1 MASDSGKVSTGSWG
15 KARAIVDI
23 TDQTSTTSKVRVR
36 YILYNESPSNGS
48 YVNSPIGWSIAGTG
62 GLDATGTY
70 TFNISAGSS
79 ATIIS
84 KTFTYT
90 HRSDGTAAN
99 LSFSVNPG
107 STGTTTFG
115 NPPGLTVD
123 ITPPR
128 IPKAPDAP
136 TSVSIT
142 DVSATVLRISW
153 AAPGDNGG
161 ASITNYLVR
170 RWVGPSASGAYVDT
184 DVGTGRSLTVDW
196 LTRGQTYTFVVYAK
210 NSVGY
215 SPSSGAVTA
224 TMLNVPTAP
233 SQPYIGHTTSTSA
246 YVWWN
251 DAASNGGSPITNY
264 ALRRYDGSSPSGGFI
279 SYNEKSFFRTIDGLT
294 PGATYTF
301 TTLAQNAVGWGLE
314 SRPTTLTMTMRPDP
328 PGNVHVSNVGLTDLT
343 VNWSA
348 PGNTGGLPIGGYLV
362 RRYVGS
368 SASGSYVDTFLD
380 SGARSVRINGLSPG
394 QLYTFVVYAQTTATD
409 NGGFSNPSGS
419 ATVRTLA
426 GVWVNV
432 SGTWRLAV
440 PYVRR
445 NGVWTPTVP
454 YVRSAGV
461 WKNTT

>member
-36 YILYNESPSNGS
+36 YILYNESPSSGS
-48 YVNSPIGWSIAGTG
+48 YVNVPIGWSISGTG
-62 GLDATGTY
+62 SLDDTGTY
-70 TFNISAGSS
+70 TFSIAAGSS

-128 IPKAPDAP
+128 ITKPPDAP
-136 TSVSIT
+136 TGLTSS
-142 DVSATVLRISW
+142 DVGSSSLKLSW
-153 AAPGDNGG
+153 SAPGDNGG
-161 ASITNYLVR
+161 ASITNYRVR
-170 RWVGPSASGAYVDT
+170 RANNSEGGYVDT
-184 DVGTGRSLTVDW
+184 NTGTARSLTVTG
-196 LTRGQTYTFVVYAK
+196 LTRGNIYTFSVDAQNSAGFSPPSGTVTVV
-210 NSVGY
+210 
-215 SPSSGAVTA
+215 
-224 TMLNVPTAP
+224 MLNVPTAP

-279 SYNEKSFFRTIDGLT
+279 SYNENSFFRTIDGLT

-314 SRPTTLTMTMRPDP
+314 SLPTTLTMTMRPDP
-328 PGNVHVSNVGLTDLT
+328 PGNVHVTSVGLTSLN

-368 SASGSYVDTFLD
+368 SASGSYVDTFLG
-380 SGARSVRINGLSPG
+380 SEARYVTIGGLSPG
-394 QLYTFVVYAQTTATD
+394 QVYTFVVYAQTTATD

-426 GVWVNV
+426 GVWVNI
-432 SGTWRLAV
+432 SGTWHLAV

>member
-15 KARAIVDI
+15 KARAIVDV

-36 YILYNESPSNGS
+36 YILYNESPSSGS
-48 YVNSPIGWSIAGTG
+48 YVNDPIGWSISGTG
-62 GLDATGTY
+62 SLDDTGTY
-70 TFNISAGSS
+70 TFSIAAGSS

-90 HRSDGTAAN
+90 HRSDGTAVN

-128 IPKAPDAP
+128 IPQAPGAP
-136 TSVSIT
+136 TSVSAT
-142 DVSATVLRISW
+142 DVGSSSLKLSW
-153 AAPGDNGG
+153 SAPGDDGG
-161 ASITNYLVR
+161 PNITNYRVR
-170 RWVGPSASGAYVDT
+170 RWNNTSGGYSDT
-184 DVGTGRSLTVDW
+184 DTGTTRSLTVTG
-196 LTRGQTYTFVVYAK
+196 LTRGQIYTFAVYAQ
-210 NSVGY
+210 NSVGFSSPSGTATVGMKDVPS
-215 SPSSGAVTA
+215 SPSS
-224 TMLNVPTAP
+224 
-233 SQPYIGHTTSTSA
+233 PYFGSITSTSLYA
-246 YVWWN
+246 WWN
-251 DAASNGGSPITNY
+251 GVQSDGGSPITNY
-264 ALRRYDGSSPSGGFI
+264 ALRAYNGDTPTGWFN
-279 SYNEKSFFRTIDGLT
+279 SYNENSLSRIIGGLT

-301 TTLAQNAVGWGLE
+301 TTLAQNEVGWGPE
-314 SRPTTLTMTMRPDP
+314 SPSVTVTLPMRPNP
-328 PGNVHVSNVGLTDLT
+328 PENVYVSDIGLTGLT

-380 SGARSVRINGLSPG
+380 SGARSVYINGLSPG
-394 QLYTFVVYAQTTATD
+394 QLYTFVVYAQTAATD

-426 GVWVNV
+426 GVWVNI

>member
-1 MASDSGKVSTGSWG
+1 MASDSGKVSTGNNG
-15 KARAIVDI
+15 KARAIVDV

-36 YILYNESPSNGS
+36 YILYNESPYSGS
-48 YVNSPIGWSIAGTG
+48 YVNDPIGWSISGTG
-62 GLDATGTY
+62 SLDATGTY
-70 TFNISAGSS
+70 TFNIGAGSS
-79 ATIIS
+79 ETIIN

-123 ITPPR
+123 ITPRR
-128 IPKAPDAP
+128 ITKPPDAP
-136 TSVSIT
+136 TGLTSSEVGST
-142 DVSATVLRISW
+142 SLKLSW
-153 AAPGDNGG
+153 SAPGDDGG
-161 ASITNYLVR
+161 SGITNYRVR
-170 RWVGPSASGAYVDT
+170 RANNSVGGYVDT
-184 DVGTGRSLTVDW
+184 NTGTARSLTVTG
-196 LTRGQTYTFVVYAK
+196 LTRGNIYTFSVDAQNSAGFSPPSGTVTVVMQ
-210 NSVGY
+210 NI
-215 SPSSGAVTA
+215 
-224 TMLNVPTAP
+224 PTAP
-233 SQPYIGHTTSTSA
+233 SSPYIGHTTSTSA

-251 DAASNGGSPITNY
+251 DVQSNGGSPIINY

-279 SYNEKSFFRTIDGLT
+279 SYNENSFFRTVDGLT

-301 TTLAQNAVGWGLE
+301 TTLAQNAVGWGAE
-314 SRPTTLTMTMRPDP
+314 SLPTTLTMTMRPDP
-328 PGNVHVSNVGLTDLT
+328 PGNVNVSSVGLTSLN

-380 SGARSVRINGLSPG
+380 AGARSVYINGLSPG
-394 QLYTFVVYAQTTATD
+394 QLYTFVVYAKTTATD

-426 GVWVNV
+426 GVWVNI

-461 WKNTT
+461 WKITT

>member
-15 KARAIVDI
+15 KARAIVDV
-23 TDQTSTTSKVRVR
+23 TDQTGNTSKVRVR
-36 YILYNESPSNGS
+36 YLLYNESPSSGS
-48 YVNSPIGWSIAGTG
+48 YVNDPIGWAITGTG
-62 GLDATGTY
+62 GLDDTGTY
-70 TFNISAGSS
+70 TFNIAAGSS
-79 ATIIS
+79 ATIIN

-99 LSFSVNPG
+99 LSFTVNPA

-128 IPKAPDAP
+128 ITTVPDAP
-136 TSVSIT
+136 TGLTSS
-142 DVSATVLRISW
+142 DVGSSSLKLSW
-153 AAPGDNGG
+153 SAPGDNGG

-170 RWVGPSASGAYVDT
+170 RWNNSEGGSADT
-184 DVGTGRSLTVDW
+184 NTGTTRSLTVTG
-196 LTRGQTYTFVVYAK
+196 LTRGQIYTFAVYAK

-215 SPSSGAVTA
+215 SSPSGTVTVV
-224 TMLNVPTAP
+224 MQNVPTAP
-233 SQPYIGHTTSTSA
+233 SSPYIGHTTSTSA
-246 YVWWN
+246 YIWWN
-251 DAASNGGSPITNY
+251 DVASNGGSPIINY
-264 ALRRYDGSSPSGGFI
+264 ALRRYEGSSPSGGFI
-279 SYNEKSFFRTIDGLT
+279 SYNENSFFRTVDGLT

-314 SRPTTLTMTMRPDP
+314 SLPTTLTMTMRPDP
-328 PGNVHVSNVGLTDLT
+328 PGNVYVSDIGLTSLN

-368 SASGSYVDTFLD
+368 SASGSYVDTFLG
-380 SGARSVRINGLSPG
+380 SEARYVTIGGLSPG

-409 NGGFSNPSGS
+409 NGGFSNPSWS

-426 GVWVNV
+426 GVWVNM
-432 SGTWRLAV
+432 SDTWRLAV